1 MMADKRRWNAGTV
14 VEYAFLIIMC
24 IICVVPFVWTFFS
37 ATQNSTQIWQTGMAF
52 HFGGNLRQ
60 NYQDLLQYTH
70 LWKNMWNSAVIAIVY
85 TVLVCIV
92 DAMAGYA
99 FAKFV
104 FKGREAIFFL
114 CMTALFIPASV
125 TMIPLYI
132 MMSGMK
138 LVDSA
143 WGVILPAGA
152 GIFGVF
158 FMRQSL
164 MDYPDELLESARM
177 DGASELRIFL
187 QIVLPVLKPSIAALS
202 ILSFVQRW
210 GDYLWPM
217 IVLRTNENQTMPVTL
232 ALMITPG
239 TAIKYGA
246 VLLGACISLAPIL
259 ILFLVLQKNF
269 IDGMMAGALKG

>member
-1 MMADKRRWNAGTV
+1 
-14 VEYAFLIIMC
+14 
-24 IICVVPFVWTFFS
+24 
-37 ATQNSTQIWQTGMAF
+37 
-52 HFGGNLRQ
+52 
-60 NYQDLLQYTH
+60 
-70 LWKNMWNSAVIAIVY
+70 
-85 TVLVCIV
+85 
-92 DAMAGYA
+92 
-99 FAKFV
+99 
-104 FKGREAIFFL
+104 
-114 CMTALFIPASV
+114 
-125 TMIPLYI
+125 
-132 MMSGMK
+132 
-138 LVDSA
+138 
-143 WGVILPAGA
+143 
-152 GIFGVF
+152 
-158 FMRQSL
+158 
-164 MDYPDELLESARM
+164 M

>member
-1 MMADKRRWNAGTV
+1 MQKKKINCGNIIA
-14 VEYAFLIIMC
+14 YFFLIAMC
-24 IICVVPFVWTFFS
+24 VICVIPFVWTFFS

-52 HFGGNLRQ
+52 HFGGNLKQ
-60 NYQDLLQYTH
+60 NYADLLQYTH
-70 LWKNMWNSAVIAIVY
+70 LWKNMLNSAVIAIIY
-85 TVLVCIV
+85 TVMVCIV
-92 DAMAGYA
+92 DAMAGYS
-99 FAKFV
+99 FAKFK
-104 FKGREAIFFL
+104 FKGRETIFFV

-132 MMSGMK
+132 MMAEMN
-138 LVDSA
+138 LVDSI

-164 MDYPDELLESARM
+164 LDYPDELLESARI
-177 DGASELRIFL
+177 DGASELRMFV

-217 IVLRTNENQTMPVTL
+217 IVLRTNENQTMPVAL

-246 VLLGACISLAPIL
+246 VLLGACISLSPIL

>member
-1 MMADKRRWNAGTV
+1 MKKVKPGNILT
-14 VEYAFLIIMC
+14 YIFLV
-24 IICVVPFVWTFFS
+24 IICLICVIPFVWTFFS
-37 ATQNSTQIWQTGMAF
+37 ATQSSTQIWQPGMSF
-52 HFGGNLRQ
+52 RFGGNLKQ
-60 NYQDLLQYTH
+60 NYTDLLAYTH
-70 LWKNMWNSAVIAIVY
+70 LWKNMLNSLVIAVVY
-85 TVLVCIV
+85 TVMVCII
-92 DAMAGYA
+92 DTMAGYA
-99 FAKFV
+99 FAKFT
-104 FKGREAIFFL
+104 FKGRELIFFI

-132 MMSGMK
+132 MMAGMH
-138 LVDSA
+138 LVDSIWA
-143 WGVILPAGA
+143 VILPAGA

-164 MDYPDELLESARM
+164 MDYPTELLESARI
-177 DGASELRIFL
+177 DGAGELRIFF
-187 QIVLPVLKPSIAALS
+187 QIVLPVLKPSLAALS

-217 IVLRTNENQTMPVTL
+217 IVLRTNEYQTMPVAL

-246 VLLGACISLAPIL
+246 VLLGACIALSPIL

-269 IDGMMAGALKG
+269 IDGMMAGAVKG